1 MTESQA
7 VRRSSWLDEASALLA
22 AAGVASPRV
31 DAERLAVDGV
41 GLDRPLDMADDPG
54 ERYWAL
60 VRRRAA
66 REPLQ
71 HLLGRAWFRHIEV
84 AVGPGVFVPRPE
96 TEVVTQA
103 AVDEARAVAET
114 GVRPLVVDLGTGTGV
129 IALSVAHE
137 VPVSQVHA
145 VEVHVAAWR
154 WARRNVEGTS
164 VTLHHADLRGCLPG
178 MDSTVHVVVSNPP
191 YIPPDAV
198 PVDLEVR
205 EHDPATAL
213 YGRDPDGLG
222 DVRGVVETAE
232 RLLVDGG
239 LLVVEHADTQGA
251 AVTSMLAGRWAD
263 VRGHRDL
270 TGRPRFVTARRSRP

>member
-1 MTESQA
+1 MTETGA
-7 VRRSSWLDEASALLA
+7 TRRSSWLDEASAVLA

-31 DAERLAVDGV
+31 DAERLAVDGI
-41 GLDRPLDMADDPG
+41 GLVRPLDTSRDPG

-60 VRRRAA
+60 VHRRAA

-103 AVDEARAVAET
+103 AVDEARAVAAR

-137 VPVSQVHA
+137 VPASVVHA
-145 VEVHVAAWR
+145 VEVHDAAWR
-154 WARRNVEGTS
+154 WARRNVAGTA
-164 VTLHHADLRGCLPG
+164 VTLHHADLRDCLPG
-178 MDSTVHVVVSNPP
+178 LDATVHVVVSNPP

-213 YGRDPDGLG
+213 YGQDDDGLG
-222 DVRGVVETAE
+222 DVRAVVETAG

-251 AVTSMLAGRWAD
+251 AVTSMLAEQWVDAQ
-263 VRGHRDL
+263 GHLVL
-270 TGRPRFVTARRSRP
+270 TGRPRFVTARRPRR